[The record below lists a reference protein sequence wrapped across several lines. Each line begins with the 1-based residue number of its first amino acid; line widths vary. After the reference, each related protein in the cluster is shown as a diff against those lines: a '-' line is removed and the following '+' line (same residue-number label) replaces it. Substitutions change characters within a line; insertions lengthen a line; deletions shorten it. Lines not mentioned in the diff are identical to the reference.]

1 MEMLP
6 GFAGQKQMQDE
17 QVQASPRL
25 QAHIVE
31 ARTQQASSPHHY
43 KVWKPLQEAA
53 TQETC
58 AQFHCNDSVHKAHS
72 GTSKLSGWGESG
84 LTKGSQI

>member
-1 MEMLP
+1 MCACLVQNCCNNTYVEMLP

-31 ARTQQASSPHHY
+31 ARTQQASSLHHY

-58 AQFHCNDSVHKAHS
+58 AQFH
-72 GTSKLSGWGESG
+72 
-84 LTKGSQI
+84 

>member
-6 GFAGQKQMQDE
+6 GFEAQNHIKDE
-17 QVQASPRL
+17 KVQASPRL
-25 QAHIVE
+25 QAHIIE

-43 KVWKPLQEAA
+43 KVWKPLQEVA

-58 AQFHCNDSVHKAHS
+58 SQLHRNDSVHRAPS
-72 GTSKLSGWGESG
+72 GTSKLR
-84 LTKGSQI
+84 